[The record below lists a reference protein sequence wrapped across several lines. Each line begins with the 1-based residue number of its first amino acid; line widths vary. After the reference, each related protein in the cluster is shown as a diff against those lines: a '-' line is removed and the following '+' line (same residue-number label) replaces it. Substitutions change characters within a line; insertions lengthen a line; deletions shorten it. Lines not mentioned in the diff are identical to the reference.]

1 MTTPESDPTKTSPL
15 QDSPDSKPSSQLH
28 AAPNV
33 TTTNVWEV
41 SETPVTFPPTRASQP
56 EHASASLPIGRL
68 GKFSLIREL
77 GRGGM
82 GVVYEAIQEDVGRRV
97 ALKVPDRVSDAE
109 RIRFEWEAR
118 ILAQFQDPAIATL
131 YEHGVA
137 KDDSGT
143 DRPYFAMEFVDGQ
156 SLNLYVTQKSL
167 SAREKVQLVAKV
179 AEAAGRAHRRG
190 IVHRDLKPANILVDK
205 SGSPKI
211 LDFGVAKFTEGRPD
225 ELQTLHGQVIGTI
238 AYMSPEQ
245 AEGKSDQA
253 EGKSDQASHPCDVYA
268 LGTILYELL
277 TDRPPINLKGLP
289 ILKAL
294 EAIRTEV
301 PLRIGKLNRELSGDL
316 EVIVAKSLEKEPDIR
331 FSSASEFAA
340 ELNRWLNN
348 EPITSRPLTFTYQL
362 RKLIQRNKTL
372 SAAVGFILIIGLFS
386 LIVITQSWSNERVAR
401 NEADQREKEA
411 TKAKLIAESARKR
424 ELEESIAR
432 YQQRGDWKNV
442 LAAIEAYEKNYGNE
456 NIAFSLDRAMSF
468 FVLGRYD
475 DCEKVLSRWKEGDAA
490 LGVHQARHY
499 LLLGLLANTLKGDI
513 PNAKRLTAKAVELPG
528 LSPGDQCFAK
538 AFVASN
544 RVEAE
549 KLLREGIAQE
559 PFNYLCLSNLTAIL
573 TLFGEV
579 RDAEALVAVGERLFP
594 EDPSFVE
601 NRIIVLMRRNVPI
614 DFDELKEELKQKM
627 DPAQVDRMIAFMR
640 TNIKTLN
647 AIDGLFEA
655 MFDGDKSKAQK
666 AQRDMLPLLAS
677 LLNANSGRRSSL
689 NASMPALDWGILDIA
704 KRIPLVLIGLGKENL
719 YQTCKNGFYSSRD
732 PLAACFAC
740 ILAIPSESALRAL
753 PENRLLE
760 LGELATLAA
769 NTPSVMKRL
778 PVTFNL
784 VRIRLYVELAKRAED
799 KGAIAKALEYR
810 KFAGESGRFVIN
822 SEFSTPKIRG
832 DALVIFGFGGGSPS
846 EVRSLAD
853 TILAN
858 TPDNT
863 DALTMLALAETLLG
877 NIDRAELLMGTLS
890 ALPSKSS
897 NLTDLRTGI
906 LSRIQNAK
914 TNRLEAAKQELNSTR
929 LPAALEILELS
940 RAYDRIGRSIDAELA
955 ARGALAVSEKRLE
968 ELQGQADNGSLRSE
982 VYRHMSIAHWRL
994 GDFDKAC
1001 DDVLASI
1008 AAAPSDHW
1016 PVFVGA
1022 PKLLLAGRLDDYNR
1036 VIRDS
1041 LERFGQSEDPTL
1053 CERIAKVA
1061 MLNPNAEIMPVAA
1074 ALAYRSRDIGK
1085 DHQYKHYFQLVAAM
1099 ADVRLKKYDA
1109 EKGVKGRPFYA
1120 NFDHANFLRLTSVLL
1135 HAIGSKNTSV
1145 EGVSR
1150 QYLLEVAPYFANLD
1164 LRIAAHDHDLLTQVA
1179 LYREAAAAYQLADV
1193 LAQLKN
1199 ADWKLP
1205 LELKATDSRE
1215 RTLSSPELG
1224 IVKGDPQDP
1233 ADVYFIESKFAAPIQ
1248 AIRIEAL
1255 TDSNL
1260 PKNGPGTDL
1269 SNGRCHITEIRVSV
1283 IRNGE
1288 LEPVKISW
1296 GIPGSF
1302 EPPQGMISQAFDN
1315 VIGAD
1320 WGPNHDDRLG
1330 QPLDGIFVFDKPVTL
1345 AEGEQLRIEVQSR
1358 LAFGVP
1364 VKLRVRATNEPLTLP

>member
-1 MTTPESDPTKTSPL
+1 MTTPESDPTRTFPSHPNPN
-15 QDSPDSKPSSQLH
+15 SIPDLP
-28 AAPNV
+28 APAEPNV

-41 SETPVTFPPTRASQP
+41 SETPVTFPPTRAT
-56 EHASASLPIGRL
+56 HAAQESAPLPIGRL
-68 GKFSLIREL
+68 GKFALIKEL

-82 GVVYEAIQEDVGRRV
+82 GVVYEAIQEEIGRRV

-118 ILAQFQDPAIATL
+118 ILAQFQDPSIATL
-131 YEHGVA
+131 YEHGIA
-137 KDDSGT
+137 KDDAGT
-143 DRPYFAMEFVDGQ
+143 ERPYFAMEFVDGQ
-156 SLNLYVTQKSL
+156 PLNLYVAQKSL

-179 AEAAGRAHRRG
+179 AEAVGRAHRRG
-190 IVHRDLKPANILVDK
+190 IVHRDLKPANILVDR

-253 EGKSDQASHPCDVYA
+253 SHPCDVYA

-277 TDRPPINLKGLP
+277 ADRPPINLKGLP

-294 EAIRTEV
+294 EAIRTET
-301 PLRIGKLNRELSGDL
+301 PLRIGDVKRELAGDL
-316 EVIVAKSLEKEPDIR
+316 EVIVAKSLEKEPDVR

-340 ELNRWLNN
+340 ELDRWLNN
-348 EPITSRPLTFTYQL
+348 EPITSRPLTLTYQL

-372 SAAVGFILIIGLFS
+372 SAAVGLILIIGFVS
-386 LIVITQSWSNERVAR
+386 LIVITQSWSNERSAR
-401 NEADQREKEA
+401 NDADAREKEA
-411 TKAKLIAESARKR
+411 TKAKLIAEAARKR

-442 LAAIEAYEKNYGNE
+442 LTAIEAYEKNYGNE
-456 NIAFSLDRAMSF
+456 NIAFSLDRAMAF

-475 DCEKVLSRWKEGDAA
+475 DCEKVLRRWKEGDAV
-490 LGVHQARHY
+490 LGAHQARHY

-513 PNAKRLTAKAVELPG
+513 PNAKRLTAKAVDLPG
-528 LSPGDQCFAK
+528 LSPGDHCFAK
-538 AFVASN
+538 AFVATT

-549 KLLREGIAQE
+549 KLLREGVTQE

-579 RDAEALVAVGERLFP
+579 RDAEALIAVGERLFP

-614 DFDELKEELKQKM
+614 DFDRLKEEMNQKM
-627 DPAQVDRMIAFMR
+627 DPTQVDRMLAFMR

-647 AIDGLFEA
+647 AVDELFEA

-666 AQRDMLPLLAS
+666 AQREMLPILVS
-677 LLNANSGRRSSL
+677 LFNANSGRRSSL
-689 NASMPALDWGILDIA
+689 NASMPALDWGVLDIA
-704 KRIPLVLIGLGKENL
+704 KKLPLVLIGLGKEDL

-753 PENRLLE
+753 REDRLLE

-769 NTPSVMKRL
+769 NTPSVLKRL

-784 VRIRLYVELAKRAED
+784 VRIRLYVELAKRAEAN
-799 KGAIAKALEYR
+799 GAVTKALEYR
-810 KFAGESGRFVIN
+810 KFAGEAARFVIN

-832 DALVIFGFGGGSPS
+832 DALVIFGFGGASPS

-853 TILAN
+853 AILAN

-877 NIDRAELLMGTLS
+877 NIERAELLMTTLS
-890 ALPSKSS
+890 ALPGKGSS
-897 NLTDLRTGI
+897 LAELRNGI
-906 LSRIQNAK
+906 LSRIETAK
-914 TNRLEAAKQELNSTR
+914 TNRLEAAKQELSSTR
-929 LPAALEILELS
+929 LPAVLEILELS

-968 ELQGQADNGSLRSE
+968 ELQNQLDKGSLRSE

-1001 DDVLASI
+1001 DNVLSSI
-1008 AAAPSDHW
+1008 AADPSDHW

-1022 PKLLLAGRLDDYNR
+1022 PKLLLAGRIDDYNR
-1036 VIRDS
+1036 VIRES
-1041 LERFGQSEDPTL
+1041 LERFGKSEDPTL

-1061 MLNPNAEIMPVAA
+1061 LLNPNTELMPVAA

-1085 DHQYKHYFQLVAAM
+1085 NHQYKHYFQLVAAM
-1099 ADVRLKKYDA
+1099 ADVRLKEYDA
-1109 EKGVKGRPFYA
+1109 EKSVKGRPFYA

-1150 QYLLEVAPYFANLD
+1150 QYLLEVAPYFGNLD
-1164 LRIAAHDHDLLTQVA
+1164 LRNAAHDHDLLTQIA
-1179 LYREAAAAYQLADV
+1179 LYREVAAAYQMPEV
-1193 LAQLKN
+1193 LAQLQN
-1199 ADWKLP
+1199 TNWKSP
-1205 LELKATDSRE
+1205 RELKATDSRE
-1215 RTLSSPELG
+1215 RTLSSPEPG
-1224 IVKGDPQDP
+1224 VVKGDSQDP
-1233 ADVYFIESKFAAPIQ
+1233 TDHYFIESKFDEPIQ
-1248 AIRIEAL
+1248 AIRLEAL
-1255 TDSNL
+1255 TDSTL

-1269 SNGRCHITEIRVSV
+1269 SNGRCHITEIRVFVS
-1283 IRNGE
+1283 RSGN
-1288 LEPVKISW
+1288 LEPVKITW
-1296 GIPGSF
+1296 GIPGSY

-1320 WGPNHDDRLG
+1320 WGPNHDDKIG
-1330 QPLDGIFVFDKPVTL
+1330 QPLDGIFVLEKPITL
-1345 AEGEQLRIEVQSR
+1345 GEGEHLRIEVQSR

-1364 VKLRVRATNEPLTLP
+1364 VKLRVRATSQTLTLP